1 MNSCFPPLAALTLK
15 DKRRNSA
22 YLETTGNQTSGKPN
36 VIQDMEMFYIKQ
48 IAHNLKDYELEQKME
63 FEMKMREGTTRL
75 LAACKH
81 QTQSLQA
88 AKSLLTSNERMT
100 AYIAELHR
108 KSREPPQIG
117 WNGGRARVSLSD
129 LRLPLMWRDTDHF
142 KNKGDYRRFAV
153 FCLAKIGTQLY
164 DTSLMFPVDR
174 SMTDVTFN
182 DVLLFE
188 NVGPDFKLD
197 LEVYAHVLRDDFS
210 IASTPRK
217 IKNTLHSSISRTV
230 GKKLAATL
238 RDELNSG
245 KIGPNFELMASA
257 KLTLEEVDDRVHTHD
272 MKIESTPE
280 NRNNQLPLFGHFCC
294 RLAAQP
300 QCMSSPVYSGRVL
313 PRDESSSSWAS
324 LQAFELSVW
333 STEEEAKSKPPQ
345 KTFRVDRN
353 TVIRALKNNNE
364 IEISNE
370 SEKRTVSFIF
380 SVENGE
386 EKGNWLKYLVQH
398 TKEHYKWKKAAE
410 IVMEVQLLESNR
422 HSFIKPERQGSLYD
436 ETPLFESFDKSNRDK
451 NRPTVMD
458 MFSNGGKVSSTS
470 LNSCSSTG
478 SITHNLRSNS
488 SSSSSSTVSSSGT
501 QRRSHWPFSKK
512 M

>member
-22 YLETTGNQTSGKPN
+22 YLETIAGNQNTGKPN

-108 KSREPPQIG
+108 KSREPPQVG
-117 WNGGRARVSLSD
+117 WNGGKARVSLSD

-182 DVLLFE
+182 DILLFE
-188 NVGPDFKLD
+188 NIGSDFKLD

-238 RDELNSG
+238 RDELNCN

-257 KLTLEEVDDRVHTHD
+257 KLSLEEVDDRVHTHD
-272 MKIESTPE
+272 MKIENTQ

-300 QCMSSPVYSGRVL
+300 KCMSSSVYSSCIKL
-313 PRDESSSSWAS
+313 RDESSSSWAN
-324 LQAFELSVW
+324 LQAFEFSMW
-333 STEEEAKSKPPQ
+333 SSAEESKSRTPRK
-345 KTFRVDRN
+345 KFRVDKN
-353 TVIRALKNNNE
+353 TVIRALKTNNE

-370 SEKRTVSFIF
+370 SEKQTVSLIF

-386 EKGNWLKYLVQH
+386 MKGNWLKYLVQH
-398 TKEHYKWKKAAE
+398 TKEHNKWKKAAE
-410 IVMEVQLLESNR
+410 KVMEVQLLETNR
-422 HSFIKPERQGSLYD
+422 HSFIKPERHGSLYD
-436 ETPLFESFDKSNRDK
+436 ETPLFESFDKN
-451 NRPTVMD
+451 NCRPCVMD
-458 MFSNGGKVSSTS
+458 MFSNSGQVSTTS

-478 SITHNLRSNS
+478 SVSLNLRSNS
-488 SSSSSSTVSSSGT
+488 SSSSSSTVSSNGT
-501 QRRSHWPFSKK
+501 QRSRLHWPFLKK
-512 M
+512 T

>member
-15 DKRRNSA
+15 DKRRNSS
-22 YLETTGNQTSGKPN
+22 YLESTAAGNQPTTGGGKPN

-48 IAHNLKDYELEQKME
+48 IAHNLKDFELEQKME

-100 AYIAELHR
+100 AYIAELHK

-117 WNGGRARVSLSD
+117 WNGGKARVSLSD

-153 FCLAKIGTQLY
+153 FCLARIGTQLY
-164 DTSLMFPVDR
+164 DTGLQFPVDR

-182 DVLLFE
+182 DTLLFE

-197 LEVYAHVLRDDFS
+197 LEVYAHVLRDDLS
-210 IASTPRK
+210 IATTSRK

-245 KIGPNFELMASA
+245 KIGPSFELMASA

-272 MKIESTPE
+272 MNIENTQ
-280 NRNNQLPLFGHFCC
+280 NRSHQLPLFGHFCC

-300 QCMSSPVYSGRVL
+300 QCIVSPVYSGYVKL
-313 PRDESSSSWAS
+313 RDSSVPLWARLQGFEMSLWSSA
-324 LQAFELSVW
+324 
-333 STEEEAKSKPPQ
+333 EEADSQPPQ
-345 KTFRVDRN
+345 KSYRIDKN
-353 TVIRALKNNNE
+353 TVIRALKSNNE
-364 IEISNE
+364 VEISNE
-370 SEKRTVSFIF
+370 VEKRTLSLIF
-380 SVENGE
+380 AANNGE
-386 EKGNWLKYLVQH
+386 DKGNWLKHLVQH
-398 TKEHYKWKKAAE
+398 SKEHYKWKKAAE
-410 IVMEVQLLESNR
+410 NVMEVQPLENNR
-422 HSFIKPERQGSLYD
+422 HSFVKPERQGSLYD
-436 ETPLFESFDKSNRDK
+436 ETPLFETIDKDNQRPSVLDVFSNRGQI
-451 NRPTVMD
+451 
-458 MFSNGGKVSSTS
+458 SATS
-470 LNSCSSTG
+470 LNSYSGTG
-478 SITHNLRSNS
+478 SRELRSN
-488 SSSSSSTVSSSGT
+488 SSSSSSTVSSSGGT
-501 QRRSHWPFSKK
+501 QRSRSHWPFSRKT
-512 M
+512 

>member
-1 MNSCFPPLAALTLK
+1 MYYSRNGDRLPRRRIINLCPASNIVCKILTSAMNSCFPPLAALTLK

-22 YLETTGNQTSGKPN
+22 YLETTENQTSGKPN
-36 VIQDMEMFYIKQ
+36 VIQDMENVYIKQ

-117 WNGGRARVSLSD
+117 WNGGKARVSLSD

-272 MKIESTPE
+272 MKIESTQ

-300 QCMSSPVYSGRVL
+300 QCISSPVYSGCVR
-313 PRDESSSSWAS
+313 PRDESSSWAN
-324 LQAFELSVW
+324 LQAFELSIW
-333 STEEEAKSKPPQ
+333 STEEEAKSQPPQ

-353 TVIRALKNNNE
+353 NRQRLK
-364 IEISNE
+364 
-370 SEKRTVSFIF
+370 F
-380 SVENGE
+380 SSA
-386 EKGNWLKYLVQH
+386 

-410 IVMEVQLLESNR
+410 NVMEVQLLETNR
-422 HSFIKPERQGSLYD
+422 HSFVKPERQGHFND
-436 ETPLFESFDKSNRDK
+436 ETPLFCK
-451 NRPTVMD
+451 
-458 MFSNGGKVSSTS
+458 
-470 LNSCSSTG
+470 L
-478 SITHNLRSNS
+478 THQLL
-488 SSSSSSTVSSSGT
+488 
-501 QRRSHWPFSKK
+501 
-512 M
+512 

>member
-1 MNSCFPPLAALTLK
+1 MAPTLNNSRKSLSSKSGANNKENSFLHSVSEFHSRI
-15 DKRRNSA
+15 RRRESIRVK
-22 YLETTGNQTSGKPN
+22 Y
-36 VIQDMEMFYIKQ
+36 
-48 IAHNLKDYELEQKME
+48 KDYELEQKIE

-108 KSREPPQIG
+108 KSREPPLIG
-117 WNGGRARVSLSD
+117 WNGGKARVSLSD

-188 NVGPDFKLD
+188 NIGPDFKLD

-238 RDELNSG
+238 RDELNSS

-272 MKIESTPE
+272 MKIESTR

-300 QCMSSPVYSGRVL
+300 QCISSPVYSGYVKL
-313 PRDESSSSWAS
+313 RDELSPSWAS
-324 LQAFELSVW
+324 LQAFELSIW
-333 STEEEAKSKPPQ
+333 SSEEEANLQPPK
-345 KTFRVDRN
+345 KTFKVDKN
-353 TVIRALKNNNE
+353 TVIRAIKKNNE
-364 IEISNE
+364 IELSNE
-370 SEKRTVSFIF
+370 SEKRTVSLTF
-380 SVENGE
+380 SVDNGE
-386 EKGNWLKYLVQH
+386 KKGNWLKYLVQH
-398 TKEHYKWKKAAE
+398 TKEHNKWKKAAE
-410 IVMEVQLLESNR
+410 NVMEVQLLETNR

-436 ETPLFESFDKSNRDK
+436 ETPLFEPFDKN
-451 NRPTVMD
+451 NHRPCVMD
-458 MFSNGGKVSSTS
+458 MFLNGGQVSTS
-470 LNSCSSTG
+470 SLSSCLSTG
-478 SITHNLRSNS
+478 SVSHNLRSNS
-488 SSSSSSTVSSSGT
+488 SSSSSSTVSSSRT
-501 QRRSHWPFSKK
+501 QRSRSHWLLSRKT
-512 M
+512 